1 MTCTDFTPYKHFGFS
16 NYSDITQK
24 IETPVYVYDSEIIRN
39 QYQNLQK
46 IIANLGKNIQVRY
59 AIKANSNQAILKLLH
74 EQGCGVEVVSGGELL
89 RALKAGISC
98 NKIIFSGV
106 GKTEKEITFAI
117 QSEIE
122 QLSVES
128 LEELHVVKKIATAL
142 QKPISIGLRLNPN
155 IEAKTHKKITTGTD
169 KNKFGIPLEQLM
181 VAVSIAHTSNY
192 LNFLGISV
200 HIGSQI
206 QDINAYRQVFKQLK
220 NLAVSL
226 TSKGYPVRRLDL
238 GGGFYVPYTLSGS
251 PQFDLKAYA
260 QAFQEELGDLNCEF
274 VIEPGRYLVAEAGL
288 LLTKVLYVKKT
299 PSRTFV
305 IVDAGMNDMIRT
317 ALYGIEHPI
326 VLCSDKE
333 NAVEQIIVDVV
344 GPVCESSDSFATQ
357 ISLPKNLKASDILA
371 ITHTGAYGTSLS
383 STYNSRP
390 LIPEVM
396 IDKGDI
402 YLIRESITPEH
413 LSSFETFK
421 RLT

>member
-1 MTCTDFTPYKHFGFS
+1 M
-16 NYSDITQK
+16 DITQK
-24 IETPVYVYDSEIIRN
+24 IETPVYVYDSEIIIN
-39 QYQNLQK
+39 QYQNLKK
-46 IIANLGKNIQVRY
+46 IIAALGKSIQVRY

-74 EQGCGVEVVSGGELL
+74 GQGCGVEVVSGGELL
-89 RALKAGISC
+89 KALKAGISS
-98 NKIIFSGV
+98 NKIIFSGI
-106 GKTEKEITFAI
+106 GKTHKEITLAI
-117 QSEIE
+117 QKEIE

-128 LEELHVVKKIATAL
+128 LEELHAVKKIAATL

-169 KNKFGIPLEQLM
+169 KNKFGIPLDQLM
-181 VAVSIAHTSNY
+181 EAVSITHSSPY

-220 NLAVSL
+220 SLVSSLAFE
-226 TSKGYPVRRLDL
+226 GYLVKRLDL

-251 PQFDLKAYA
+251 PQFDLDAYA
-260 QAFQEELGDLNCEF
+260 KSFQEELGDLNCEF
-274 VIEPGRYLVAEAGL
+274 VIEPGRYLVAESGL
-288 LLTKVLYVKKT
+288 LLTKVLYIKKT
-299 PSRTFV
+299 PARTFV
-305 IVDAGMNDMIRT
+305 IVDAGMNDMMRT
-317 ALYGIEHPI
+317 ALYDIEHPV

-333 NAVEQIIVDVV
+333 NDTEQMIVDVV
-344 GPVCESSDSFATQ
+344 GPVCESSDFFASQ
-357 ISLPKNLKASDILA
+357 ISLPKNLKAGDILA

-396 IDKGDI
+396 IDKGLS

-413 LSSFETFK
+413 LLSFETCK
-421 RLT
+421 RLV